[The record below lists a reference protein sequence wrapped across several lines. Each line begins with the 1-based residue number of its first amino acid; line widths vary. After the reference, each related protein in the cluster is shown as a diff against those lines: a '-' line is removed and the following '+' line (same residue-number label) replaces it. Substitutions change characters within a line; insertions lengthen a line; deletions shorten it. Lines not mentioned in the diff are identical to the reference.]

1 MTTRL
6 SRAELMGDVH
16 AMSSGIQC
24 PRSCAG
30 YSAATGTLVGWG
42 GAADCEAVVVPHAQS
57 DKAVASRTMACMRF
71 VRRQR
76 FMDQKLPRPCWR
88 LQASMIL
95 GPGAAPKQPPITHP

>member
-1 MTTRL
+1 
-6 SRAELMGDVH
+6 MGDVH

-57 DKAVASRTMACMRF
+57 DQAVASSTMACMRF
-71 VRRQR
+71 VRRKR
-76 FMDQKLPRPCWR
+76 FMDPQLPRPDR
-88 LQASMIL
+88 QSVVKGTRVSVRVDL
-95 GPGAAPKQPPITHP
+95 GGRRTIKKKKKIP